1 MKYIIFFATLFSSQI
16 NFLISSKH
24 VKNQTT
30 KEEQEEKKTKSLPHH
45 YRYDFCPHNKNYVK
59 FLDHIVHKDIL
70 FFKEIE
76 FMSCSQFLN
85 TIVDDY
91 YSCCDKEEM
100 KNLLLTLSPEKI
112 WELLHDQTR
121 FNSHLSF
128 FLEKIFTKN
137 EFVILYEAR
146 LAIELLLFALDHT
159 GTITFPYRYNNK
171 IPLKEVMKKLAIFL
185 NEKEQLFSEILNT
198 KDILTL
204 KKFFRKYAETTNNIT
219 FLNELQE
226 LVPILRVIGIE
237 PGEAAGA
244 CRKMTIFARFNK
256 FF

>member
-1 MKYIIFFATLFSSQI
+1 MKYILFFATLFSSQT
-16 NFLISSKH
+16 NFLISAKH
-24 VKNQTT
+24 LKNQAT
-30 KEEQEEKKTKSLPHH
+30 KDESVEKNSKPLPHH
-45 YRYDFCPHNKNYVK
+45 YRYNFCPHNKNYVK
-59 FLDHIVHKDIL
+59 FFDHKIHKNIL

-100 KNLLLTLSPEKI
+100 KNFLLTLSPEKI
-112 WELLHDQTR
+112 WELFHDQTR
-121 FNSHLSF
+121 FDQHLSL

-137 EFVILYEAR
+137 EFIILYEAR

-159 GTITFPYRYNNK
+159 GTIEFPYTYNNK
-171 IPLKEVMKKLAIFL
+171 LPLKEVMKKLVLFL
-185 NEKEQLFSEILNT
+185 NEKEQLFSEILNQ
-198 KDILTL
+198 KDILIL

-226 LVPILRVIGIE
+226 LVKILKVIGIE